1 MTYIL
6 KYSSKAEAEYF
17 KAFDYYEDQSEG
29 LGGRF
34 EQSIANKIDQ
44 IIKNPY
50 HYSGRRSNYK
60 ECWVKD
66 FPFLIVYKI
75 LVQKQV
81 IVITSIFHTSRNP
94 KRKYMKH
101 Y

>member
-1 MTYIL
+1 MSYIL

-17 KAFDYYEDQSEG
+17 DAFDYYEDQSDG
-29 LGGRF
+29 LGERF

-44 IIKNPY
+44 IIKNPDQ
-50 HYSGRRSNYK
+50 YSGRRPNYK

-66 FPFLIVYKI
+66 FPFLIVYRI
-75 LVQKQV
+75 LAQKRI

-94 KRKYMKH
+94 QKKYR
-101 Y
+101 

>member
-17 KAFDYYEDQSEG
+17 TAFDYYEDQLDG
-29 LGGRF
+29 LGDRF
-34 EQSIANKIDQ
+34 EQSVANKIDQ

-50 HYSGRRSNYK
+50 QYSGKKSNYR
-60 ECWVKD
+60 ESWVKD

-75 LVQKQV
+75 LVQKQ
-81 IVITSIFHTSRNP
+81 IILITSIFHTSRNP
-94 KRKYMKH
+94 KKKYRK
-101 Y
+101 